1 MTAGCCR
8 EEEGRKRVRLLQR
21 QLQDVRKEKETE
33 LQQRNE
39 MIAHYKDQLQEMKAK
54 TNMEGTAPWRC
65 HSMQPKLLQLQI
77 YTPLFSSST
86 CSIQRCKATSA
97 KSWFAA
103 AGKYIKKVAEVS
115 VAQTQKRCNK
125 TEEQLKDEI
134 DVSACDLVDTGV
146 RAESFAML

>member
-1 MTAGCCR
+1 MA
-8 EEEGRKRVRLLQR
+8 LSF
-21 QLQDVRKEKETE
+21 
-33 LQQRNE
+33 
-39 MIAHYKDQLQEMKAK
+39 YPAK
-54 TNMEGTAPWRC
+54 IVVCNYR
-65 HSMQPKLLQLQI
+65 
-77 YTPLFSSST
+77 YTHHLFSSST
-86 CSIQRCKATSA
+86 CSIQRCKTTSA